1 MAVIALRVPGMTCRR
16 CVRIV
21 TARLRDLPGVV
32 MVAADAAAA
41 EVVVHGEVS
50 EDRVRAALAE
60 VSVLVNGAC
69 DGEEV
74 NGLLRRR
81 AQAGFGALA
90 GGVVVALL
98 TEDGAG

>member
-60 VSVLVNGAC
+60 VSVLVDGAC
-69 DGEEV
+69 GGEEV
-74 NGLLRRR
+74 TGC
-81 AQAGFGALA
+81 
-90 GGVVVALL
+90 
-98 TEDGAG
+98 

>member
-50 EDRVRAALAE
+50 EDRVRALAE
-60 VSVLVNGAC
+60 VSVLVDGAC
-69 DGEEV
+69 GGEEV
-74 NGLLRRR
+74 TGC
-81 AQAGFGALA
+81 
-90 GGVVVALL
+90 
-98 TEDGAG
+98 

>member
-32 MVAADAAAA
+32 MVEEEAATA
-41 EVVVHGEVS
+41 ELIVHGEVS

-60 VSVLVNGAC
+60 VPVLVNGAC
-69 DGEEV
+69 GGEETTS
-74 NGLLRRR
+74 G
-81 AQAGFGALA
+81 
-90 GGVVVALL
+90 
-98 TEDGAG
+98 

>member
-1 MAVIALRVPGMTCRR
+1 MTVIALHVPGMTCRH

-32 MVAADAAAA
+32 MVAADAAAE
-41 EVVVHGEVS
+41 EVTVQGEVS

-69 DGEEV
+69 GGEE
-74 NGLLRRR
+74 
-81 AQAGFGALA
+81 AT
-90 GGVVVALL
+90 GG
-98 TEDGAG
+98 